1 MAETDTAQ
9 EGNNGI
15 LRRALGGLNLGGV
28 SADDYGSLIQ
38 EESKA
43 KGDVAKAEQE
53 QKRIAAQG
61 KATAEKTFATGL
73 RQEYK
78 KAEPTLMSAS
88 PKFNV
93 TKDTQ
98 EGLTGLAALMTVG
111 SLIIGSK
118 GATSGTNA
126 MNAMTGVLKGYH
138 EGNKERV
145 DFETKKY
152 EQSIKDW
159 ERSLQQTKESLSRYE
174 KLAATDLSAATAQA
188 AADAASKGQEVI
200 AAKIR
205 QEGITQTKSMV
216 DKLIQQTATSRLIS
230 VLDKETG
237 QQTYATEAQI
247 RNSPDRYQ
255 AAPTGRATAQP
266 GSTSEAVSTN
276 AQAIA
281 NYSIAPPGRNNR
293 NRDQIMAQVMAV
305 NPEYKEG
312 DYGNQNI
319 ALRNWTN
326 PNGAGFKQIGAFS
339 TVSGHLETLNK
350 LAKALDNGDT
360 PTINAMVNYIKRQTG
375 DATVTNYDT
384 AKQAVAGELVKA
396 VTGVAGALYDREE
409 AAANLLRNGSPEQQE
424 EAIKTWKELIAS
436 RLETSMYQFK
446 SGTGRPENEFLQ
458 LLPPATREYFAG
470 YAGVRPAARSE
481 TPRAPNATGGATTP
495 AQPAYLNGR
504 EIVVRGRG
512 WVFKDT
518 GEEAR

>member
-73 RQEYK
+73 RQEYQ

-174 KLAATDLSAATAQA
+174 KLAATDLSAATSQA
-188 AADAASKGQEVI
+188 AADAASKGQDVI

-205 QEGITQTKSMV
+205 QEGITQTKAMV
-216 DKLIQQTATSRLIS
+216 DKLIQQTVTSKLAYVI
-230 VLDKETG
+230 DKATG
-237 QQTYATEAQI
+237 QPTYVTEAQI
-247 RNSPDRYQ
+247 RNNPNNYIEAPSGVGAMSKIGQSVSGVVEQMTPEAQDAAKRSITQYGLSAADQKLIPANWASIKEADDVSRYIDQ
-255 AAPTGRATAQP
+255 HPNAVGPLAQIAGKTGEFGQSLVTNIKSAF
-266 GSTSEAVSTN
+266 GISSEA
-276 AQAIA
+276 
-281 NYSIAPPGRNNR
+281 G
-293 NRDQIMAQVMAV
+293 
-305 NPEYKEG
+305 
-312 DYGNQNI
+312 
-319 ALRNWTN
+319 
-326 PNGAGFKQIGAFS
+326 
-339 TVSGHLETLNK
+339 
-350 LAKALDNGDT
+350 
-360 PTINAMVNYIKRQTG
+360 
-375 DATVTNYDT
+375 
-384 AKQAVAGELVKA
+384 VKA
-396 VTGVAGALYDREE
+396 ASAASADVDKKLDEY
-409 AAANLLRNGSPEQQE
+409 AAANPSKADDVQAAKVLSKRLFSLALQDAVAVGRPTVFLEKSLSNFYSP
-424 EAIKTWKELIAS
+424 TVRVDTLKELIRTRA
-436 RLETSMYQFK
+436 EEA
-446 SGTGRPENEFLQ
+446 ENR
-458 LLPPATREYFAG
+458 LPPIFQTKNSRTPFSILSGERVGGAPAPSPATYKSTSDVADAYRQGKISREDATRILKDQF
-470 YAGVRPAARSE
+470 GV
-481 TPRAPNATGGATTP
+481 
-495 AQPAYLNGR
+495 Q
-504 EIVVRGRG
+504 
-512 WVFKDT
+512 K
-518 GEEAR
+518 